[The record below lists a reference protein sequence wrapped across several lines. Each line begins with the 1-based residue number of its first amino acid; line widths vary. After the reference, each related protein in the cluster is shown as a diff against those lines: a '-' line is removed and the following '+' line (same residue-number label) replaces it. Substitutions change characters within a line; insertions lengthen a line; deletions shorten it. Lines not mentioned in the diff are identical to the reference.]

1 MAGSRWQLTAAS
13 AAISSHTRWSS
24 RDAHHHYRG
33 GVGWRQ
39 SRPRVCRQG
48 HTCFGA
54 REPGSAKLAALL
66 TETGATALP
75 VAQAV
80 QGAEVV
86 VLATPW
92 DVTLATVHGLEL
104 RGKVVVDATNPLLPN
119 LAGLAVGSETS
130 GAEEIQ
136 RAAPGA
142 LVVKCFN
149 TTGANNYLTPAYPDG
164 AAMMPYCGDDA
175 PGKAVVRQLGEGL
188 GFDMVDLGPLSRA
201 RQLESL
207 ALFWITL
214 AYPQGLGRDFALRLM
229 RR

>member
-1 MAGSRWQLTAAS
+1 MRITIVGAGAVGGNLGHGFSRHGHMITFGV
-13 AAISSHTRWSS
+13 
-24 RDAHHHYRG
+24 RD
-33 GVGWRQ
+33 
-39 SRPRVCRQG
+39 
-48 HTCFGA
+48 
-54 REPGSAKLAALL
+54 PGSEKLATLL
-66 TETGATALP
+66 TETGGAALP
-75 VAQAV
+75 IGQAV
-80 QGAEVV
+80 EGADAV

-92 DVTLATVHGLEL
+92 NVTLETVRGLDLHGKL
-104 RGKVVVDATNPLLPN
+104 VIDATNPLLPN
-119 LAGLAVGSETS
+119 LTGLAVSGDGS

-149 TTGANNYLTPAYPDG
+149 TTGANNYLAPDYPDG

-175 PGKAVVRQLGEGL
+175 AAKAAVHRLGEAL

-214 AYPQGLGRDFALRLM
+214 AYPQGQGREIALRLM
-229 RR
+229 RRS